1 MLSATKVGGTVAA
14 AVCADAPWGIDF
26 PQLPLAGFHYVCE
39 GSCWLRPYGA
49 DPIPL
54 TAGDLVLLS
63 AGAGHVMASD
73 PSGPTLGF
81 HELARNFGGSPAVVV
96 ELSGSGPRTR
106 LVCGGYR
113 LDAHSAHPMLRL
125 PPLLWLKA
133 ARQRRDLSQTLQMLS
148 TELTTQQPGTLTIVD
163 RLVDV
168 LFVQILRAWADGGDC
183 DTPLGGHT
191 GLAALRDPVT
201 AAAVSL
207 IHQYPGQAWS
217 VSTLAREVGV
227 SRATLSRRFTQL
239 VGQPPS
245 AYLTR
250 WRLEITA
257 RQLRQTSH
265 SIANIA
271 NSVGYTSEFA
281 LSRAFTRHRRITP
294 SRYRAAHRRHENS
307 EDPT

>member
-1 MLSATKVGGTVAA
+1 MDVLADVLSATKVGGTVAA

-26 PQLPLAGFHYVCE
+26 PQQPLAGFHYICE

-113 LDAHSAHPMLRL
+113 FDAHSAHPMLRL

-163 RLVDV
+163 PDALEE
-168 LFVQILRAWADGGDC
+168 C
-183 DTPLGGHT
+183 DRESLTQRPSHGVRFAANRRSA
-191 GLAALRDPVT
+191 AALHGRT
-201 AAAVSL
+201 G
-207 IHQYPGQAWS
+207 Y
-217 VSTLAREVGV
+217 LACNR
-227 SRATLSRRFTQL
+227 T
-239 VGQPPS
+239 
-245 AYLTR
+245 
-250 WRLEITA
+250 
-257 RQLRQTSH
+257 
-265 SIANIA
+265 
-271 NSVGYTSEFA
+271 
-281 LSRAFTRHRRITP
+281 
-294 SRYRAAHRRHENS
+294 
-307 EDPT
+307 